1 MSNEAIVV
9 ALFVLVEI
17 YAVSRAFGWRGFRR
31 YLSLRAG
38 HDPASPPEWRMLAA
52 TSQHESDRAW
62 RLAEWNDA
70 RPLPKSSFVAR
81 RYSPSDDDAERMA
94 ELRRWNRPQ

>member
-1 MSNEAIVV
+1 MSIISVIGGVILGVILGVALIVV
-9 ALFVLVEI
+9 STAK
-17 YAVSRAFGWRGFRR
+17 R
-31 YLSLRAG
+31 YMSLRAG